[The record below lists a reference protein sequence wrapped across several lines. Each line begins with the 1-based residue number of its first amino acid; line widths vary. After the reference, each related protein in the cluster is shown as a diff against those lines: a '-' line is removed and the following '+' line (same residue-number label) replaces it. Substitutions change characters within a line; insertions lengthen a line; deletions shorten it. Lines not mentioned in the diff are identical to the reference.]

1 MTSAFTDIYHRLLE
15 IYGPQGW
22 WPADSPFEV
31 VLGAVLTQNTAWR
44 NVESALVSLKEAV
57 ALDPEPI
64 LNLEKETLQ
73 NSIRPSGYYR
83 QKAQRL
89 RILCRYLTD
98 NYDGDLANMET
109 KGTTELRGEFLDLHG
124 IGPETA
130 DSILLYAFNR
140 PVFVVDA
147 YTIRLFER
155 LGHLS
160 AGSSYNQVQEMFMDS
175 VEPDP
180 AVYNEYHALIV
191 IHGKEL
197 CRKTQPLCSQCRL
210 ADMCCYEAAA

>member
-1 MTSAFTDIYHRLLE
+1 MSSILHEIYNRLLE

-44 NVESALVSLKEAV
+44 NVESALASLKEAV

-64 LNLEKETLQ
+64 LNLDKETLQ
-73 NSIRPSGYYR
+73 NSIRPSGFYR
-83 QKAQRL
+83 QKAHRL

-98 NYDGDLANMET
+98 NYNGDLANMET
-109 KGTTELRGEFLDLHG
+109 KGTTELREEFLDLHG

-130 DSILLYAFNR
+130 DSILLYAFKR

-160 AGSSYNQVQEMFMDS
+160 ADSSYNQVQEMFMDS

-180 AVYNEYHALIV
+180 AVYNDYHALIV

-197 CRKTQPLCSQCRL
+197 CRKSRPLCSRCELAELCR
-210 ADMCCYEAAA
+210 YEIAA

>member
-1 MTSAFTDIYHRLLE
+1 MTAAFTDIYHRLLE

-31 VLGAVLTQNTAWR
+31 VLGAILTQNTAWR
-44 NVESALVSLKEAV
+44 NAESALASLKDV
-57 ALDPEPI
+57 VPLDPESI
-64 LNLEKETLQ
+64 LNLDEETLL

-83 QKAQRL
+83 QKAHKL
-89 RILCRYLTD
+89 RIICRYLAD

-109 KGTTELRGEFLDLHG
+109 KGTAELRGELLDLHG

-130 DSILLYAFNR
+130 DSILLYALNR

-160 AGSSYNQVQEMFMDS
+160 IDSSYNQVQEMFMKS
-175 VEPDP
+175 LEPDP

-197 CRKTQPLCSQCRL
+197 CRKSRSLCSQCRL
-210 ADMCCYEAAA
+210 ADMCAYDIAA